1 MTNEFEQYQ
10 LSVQL
15 SVASEAHST
24 RSLSAQT
31 WFHYLVVVS
40 VQFGRRWKVALES
53 IRLDPGYTQ
62 PVIDDFPNWDRSLE
76 AISRAV
82 VNQLTDR
89 RHKQLLTQWSGAGL
103 QYGNRD
109 GDPTLFY
116 KEHAVRLTHRAP
128 LDNSPSV
135 QVRTLTGAVIQEVLC
150 TELDKPIDTM
160 SNCYTVLLDN
170 LKITLTTRGQV
181 VNISEVTYGG
191 MSGSRI

>member
-1 MTNEFEQYQ
+1 MTNEFERYQ

-15 SVASEAHST
+15 NVTSEAHPT
-24 RSLSAQT
+24 RSLTTQT
-31 WFHYLVVVS
+31 WLHYLVTVS

-53 IRLDPGYTQ
+53 IQLDSAHTQ
-62 PVIDDFPNWDRSLE
+62 PLIVDFPNWDRTLE
-76 AISRAV
+76 AISRNV

-89 RHKQLLTQWSGAGL
+89 RHKQLLAQWSDVGL

-116 KEHAVRLTHRAP
+116 KEHAVRLTQRPP

-181 VNISEVTYGG
+181 VNISEVNYGG